1 MRVASKVIVL
11 VRDPDGFGIALAD
24 ALRPAPE
31 SHLTRESS
39 PFEISLAKYGITD
52 TSASGDLIH
61 FVDPRGSPQVSIL
74 VLPNYAPPVA
84 ACAINEIVGSITWAN
99 FSHLPVLIL
108 PLITKTLNAD
118 HEVAHRAKS
127 AEAITIYGAQIGD
140 ANNSADTLVSG
151 LAVPP
156 PSFQIRSE
164 PLACLVQ
171 VVRVSKLPTVLL
183 MAPSSEQQS
192 KGSADRELEALYEI
206 GNFLASRANLSF
218 SKESIQDRKLEKSRG
233 AQEPWRELYG

>member
-1 MRVASKVIVL
+1 M
-11 VRDPDGFGIALAD
+11 
-24 ALRPAPE
+24 
-31 SHLTRESS
+31 
-39 PFEISLAKYGITD
+39 
-52 TSASGDLIH
+52 
-61 FVDPRGSPQVSIL
+61 

-183 MAPSSEQQS
+183 IAPSSEQQS
-192 KGSADRELEALYEI
+192 KGSADRELEVRLKFSVMVE
-206 GNFLASRANLSF
+206 ASFFFFGFGSSAMCT
-218 SKESIQDRKLEKSRG
+218 LECVPVYHR
-233 AQEPWRELYG
+233 